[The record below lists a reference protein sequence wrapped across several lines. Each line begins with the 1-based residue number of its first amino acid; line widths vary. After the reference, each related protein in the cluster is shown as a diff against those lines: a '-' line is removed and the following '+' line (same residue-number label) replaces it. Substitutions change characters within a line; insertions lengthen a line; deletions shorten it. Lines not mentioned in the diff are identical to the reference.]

1 MLWLD
6 SQVEKVIKK
15 ISDKKLQE
23 YLEELDD
30 ADIDYEVVFL
40 EGIKQLI
47 DYTEGLIRKVYCF
60 SKYIE
65 YIEEYIDA
73 SYWLA
78 DVVKAGLLEVYKI
91 NETNTYV
98 IIYAR
103 KS

>member
-6 SQVEKVIKK
+6 SHLEEVIKK
-15 ISDKKLQE
+15 ISNKKLQE
-23 YLEELDD
+23 YLEKLDD
-30 ADIDYEVVFL
+30 ADINHTVVFL
-40 EGIKQLI
+40 EEIKQLI
-47 DYTEGLIRKVYCF
+47 DYTEGLIRKVYNF

-98 IIYAR
+98 IIYTR

>member
-6 SQVEKVIKK
+6 SHLEEVIKK
-15 ISDKKLQE
+15 ISNKKLQE
-23 YLEELDD
+23 YLEKLDD
-30 ADIDYEVVFL
+30 ADINHTVVFL
-40 EGIKQLI
+40 EEIKQLI

-98 IIYAR
+98 IIYTR